1 MSRVAVCGM
10 GYVGCVTA
18 ACLCRDGHQVIGV
31 DIDNGKV
38 ASLASGVAPV
48 SEPGLDD
55 LLKQVTDEGLL
66 VATTDISEAVANSD
80 IALIAVGTP
89 SAADGSIDTHAVE
102 RVIASIGRALADTTR
117 EYTIVLRSTLLPGV
131 LEETLRPILE
141 TALGGPLNDRVR
153 LCNNPEFL
161 RETTAIRDYDR
172 PPFVV
177 IGADEEWHADAVL
190 ELYSRIDAPRI
201 VTDTRTA
208 ALVKY
213 TCNAYHAA
221 KVAFANEIGTLA
233 RALGADGQEVMRIAC
248 LDTQLNVSP
257 AYLRP
262 GFAFGGS
269 CLPKDVRAL
278 TRFAQREAVVNP
290 LLASLLP
297 SNEAHLVRGARM
309 IEQSGH
315 RRIGLVGLSFKAN
328 TDDLRESPLV
338 KIAEHLHGRGYDL
351 RIYDPGVQV
360 SRLLGSNLTYVER
373 HLPHFAELMVNTP
386 EELCQHAGLVVLG
399 TNVADGFDWSSH
411 CSGDVIDL
419 RRDLVVAGQE
429 ATPVS

>member
-31 DIDNGKV
+31 DIDERKV
-38 ASLASGVAPV
+38 ASLASGMAPV

-55 LLKQVTDEGLL
+55 LLKQVTDEGRL
-66 VATTDISEAVANSD
+66 VATTDINEAVANSD

-89 SAADGSIDTHAVE
+89 SAVDGSIDTNAVE
-102 RVIASIGRALADTTR
+102 RVIASIGQALAESDR

-131 LEETLRPILE
+131 LEDTLRPILE
-141 TALGGPLNDRVR
+141 KSLGGPLGDRVR

-177 IGADEEWHADAVL
+177 VGAEEEWQAEAVL

-278 TRFAQREAVVNP
+278 TRFAQREAVASP
-290 LLASLLP
+290 LLSSLLP
-297 SNEAHLVRGARM
+297 SNEAHLVRGAQM
-309 IEQSGH
+309 VEQSGH
-315 RRIGLVGLSFKAN
+315 RKIGLVGLSFKAN

-338 KIAEHLHGRGYDL
+338 KIAEHLYGRGYDL

-360 SRLLGSNLTYVER
+360 SRLLGSNRTYVEQ
-373 HLPHFAELMVNTP
+373 HLPHFAELMVDTP
-386 EELCQHAGLVVLG
+386 EELCQHAELVVLG

-411 CSGDVIDL
+411 CGGDVVDL
-419 RRDLVVAGQE
+419 RRDLVVTVHE
-429 ATPVS
+429 AAPVT

>member
-1 MSRVAVCGM
+1 VSRVAVCGM

-31 DIDNGKV
+31 DIDERKV
-38 ASLASGVAPV
+38 ASLASGMAPV

-55 LLKQVTDEGLL
+55 LLQQVTGEGRLT
-66 VATTDISEAVANSD
+66 ATTNLEEAVANTD

-89 SAADGSIDTHAVE
+89 SAIDGSIDTHAVE
-102 RVIASIGRALADTTR
+102 RVIASIGQALAENGR

-131 LEETLRPILE
+131 LEEKLRPILE
-141 TALGGPLNDRVR
+141 EALGGPLGDRVR

-161 RETTAIRDYDR
+161 RETTAIQDYDS

-177 IGADEEWHADAVL
+177 IGAEEEWQADAVL
-190 ELYSRIDAPRI
+190 ELYSRIDAPRV

-233 RALGADGQEVMRIAC
+233 RALGANGQEVMQIAC

-278 TRFAQREAVVNP
+278 TRFSQREAVASP
-290 LLASLLP
+290 LLSSLLP
-297 SNEAHLVRGARM
+297 SNEAHLLRGAQAV
-309 IEQSGH
+309 EQSGH
-315 RRIGLVGLSFKAN
+315 RKIGLVGLSFKAN

-360 SRLLGSNLTYVER
+360 SRLLGSNRTYVEQ
-373 HLPHFAELMVNTP
+373 HLPHFAELMVDTP
-386 EELCQHAGLVVLG
+386 EQLCEHSELVVLG
-399 TNVADGFDWSSH
+399 TNVANGFDWSAHSN
-411 CSGDVIDL
+411 GDVLDL
-419 RRDLVVAGQE
+419 RRDLVVATGE
-429 ATPVS
+429 AAPVP